1 MLLRQADHDS
11 LPVRLTLSLLSALT
25 AWASIGGAYA
35 LTERAHPSR
44 WLVAIGI
51 LEPLGLFAAFAA
63 AALLVPRLNF
73 VRRVGSLARR
83 YGDELVAVGVIWG
96 ALLLLFFVW
105 EFRQL

>member
-11 LPVRLTLSLLSALT
+11 LPVRLTLSLLAALT
-25 AWASIGGAYA
+25 AWGALGGAYA

-73 VRRVGSLARR
+73 VRRVGGVARR
-83 YGDELVAVGVIWG
+83 YRDELVAVGVIWS
-96 ALLLLFFVW
+96 ALLLMFLAW
-105 EFRQL
+105 ELRQL